1 MRCDEAQKLLA
12 AFITGELGGEALSA
26 LREHASRCK
35 ECKARFEEAQAL
47 ETALKRVYAPPAPPT
62 EPVMRRVVRLQ
73 RRRRWHR
80 LIFVTFV
87 LVLLVVALVAGIVLL
102 RAYPLA
108 VAQREV
114 RLLVEGAARLKPQG
128 EPQQCAAIVARASHW
143 APQKRLHRNA
153 YLDPWGT
160 PYRLYVAG
168 GRCCAVS
175 AGPDRRF
182 GTPDDITAKY
192 P

>member
-12 AFITGELGGEALSA
+12 AFITGELSGEALAA
-26 LREHASRCK
+26 LQEHTSHCK

-47 ETALKRVYAPPAPPT
+47 ETALKRAYAPPAPPM
-62 EPVMRRVVRLQ
+62 EPVMRRLLRLQ

-80 LIFVTFV
+80 LIFVAFV

-108 VAQREV
+108 LAQREV
-114 RLLVEGAARLKPQG
+114 RLLTNGAARLKPQG
-128 EPQQCAAIVARASHW
+128 KPQQCAAIVARSSHW
-143 APQKRLHRNA
+143 ASQKRLRHNA

-160 PYRLYVAG
+160 PYRLRNVG
-168 GRCCAVS
+168 GRWRATS
-175 AGPDRRF
+175 AGPDRKF
-182 GTPDDITAKY
+182 GTPDDVTAKY